1 MREYFCAYHSMLD
14 ATRKLSEAECGR
26 LFRSLLAYSQ
36 CRTELIN
43 LQGREEIVFDIYSQ
57 QIDREI
63 ERYEQMCQRNRENVT
78 GRNESSRVVTSCY
91 DTRHGKGED
100 KGKGKSEEKGKDK
113 GERGNTARA
122 RFRPPTV
129 EEVSAYA
136 MEKGYAGFSA
146 ERFVAYYESN
156 GWRVGR
162 NPMKDWRATVR
173 GWATRDGEQSRTQ
186 LDRRPQAN
194 PAQDYAQ
201 REYRDEDFGEDF
213 FVDLDKYGEERR

>member
-36 CRTELIN
+36 GRTELIN

-78 GRNESSRVVTSCY
+78 SRNESSRVVTTRY
-91 DTRHGKGED
+91 DTRQGKGED

-122 RFRPPTV
+122 RFTPPTV

-136 MEKGYAGFSA
+136 REKGYAGFSA

-173 GWATRDGEQSRTQ
+173 GWATRDGDQGRTQ

-213 FVDLDKYGEERR
+213 FVDLDKYMEG